1 MLRRMAKLADC
12 GTLDAVKHP
21 RQHGLCRLPDDAK
34 DHGGD
39 DKADDRVGKRVS
51 QPHAKRAKDD
61 RQAGEAVGSRM
72 ITIGDQGRAVDLP
85 SDADAKHG
93 YRLVAQKTDHASGGK
108 PAELRNRAGVD
119 DAVDGLVAGD

>member
-1 MLRRMAKLADC
+1 MSEPPRANRLHADHAPCMLRRMAKLADC

-61 RQAGEAVGSRM
+61 RQAGEPSV
-72 ITIGDQGRAVDLP
+72 RA
-85 SDADAKHG
+85 
-93 YRLVAQKTDHASGGK
+93 
-108 PAELRNRAGVD
+108 
-119 DAVDGLVAGD
+119 